1 MNAKRAQ
8 IIYVLAFPVVLTIG
22 MAVDANV
29 LIFERIREELHV
41 GKSVRGAIASGYDKA
56 FGTIFDAN
64 ITTLIASIILIY
76 MGKGPVQGFGVTLTI
91 GILTSMFTA
100 LVVTR
105 LVFDLLANA
114 KVIGSDD
121 SKRMLH
127 LRPSA

>member
-1 MNAKRAQ
+1 
-8 IIYVLAFPVVLTIG
+8 

-29 LIFERIREELHV
+29 LIFERIREELRV

-76 MGKGPVQGFGVTLTI
+76 MGKGPVKGFGVTLTI

-100 LVVTR
+100 LVAKIGFR
-105 LVFDLLANA
+105 PSCNA
-114 KVIGSDD
+114 KVIGA
-121 SKRMLH
+121 MT
-127 LRPSA
+127 PVFPPPVGWIAEI